1 MKYIRKFVHS
11 IQFYIIVMVVL
22 AGLLPTFFLTN
33 SLMHSFEDRSVTSDT
48 TGITSQ
54 AMILANKIYQ
64 EGYLSA
70 EENED
75 VDTQIELLATFY
87 SGRVMIVDG
96 DFHVVYD
103 SYDLDTGKTVLSS
116 LVFDCFENCSNQ
128 SIYDA
133 ENEYIGVVVP
143 IQASPGE
150 TVEGA
155 VLVSVSTS
163 DLSADISYMW
173 RTCMMMIGVMMVLV
187 IFIAWFGSRMIVKP
201 FNQMSDSIDQMQ
213 LDYENNQL
221 SVVDY
226 AETEKLSNAF
236 NQLLGRMKVVDD
248 SRKDFVANVSHEL
261 KTPLASMKL
270 LADSLLMQDDVPV
283 ATYREFMEDISHE
296 IDRENQTINDLLNL
310 VRLEQSTDSLH
321 IEPVN
326 INQMV
331 DATIRRLDPM
341 IRERNLRIVFE
352 NMKRVIAEVDDLK
365 MTTAVT
371 NLIENAIKYNR
382 EGGYIHVTLNSDAEF
397 FYLDVEDSGIGI
409 PEESLDHIFDRF
421 YRVDKSHSRQV
432 GGTGLGL
439 SIVRTTVLLHRGA
452 IRVDSVEGKGTT
464 FSVRIPLVYRRT
476 EE

>member
-54 AMILANKIYQ
+54 ATILANKIYQ

-201 FNQMSDSIDQMQ
+201 FNQMSDPID
-213 LDYENNQL
+213 
-221 SVVDY
+221 
-226 AETEKLSNAF
+226 
-236 NQLLGRMKVVDD
+236 
-248 SRKDFVANVSHEL
+248 
-261 KTPLASMKL
+261 
-270 LADSLLMQDDVPV
+270 
-283 ATYREFMEDISHE
+283 
-296 IDRENQTINDLLNL
+296 
-310 VRLEQSTDSLH
+310 
-321 IEPVN
+321 
-326 INQMV
+326 
-331 DATIRRLDPM
+331 
-341 IRERNLRIVFE
+341 
-352 NMKRVIAEVDDLK
+352 
-365 MTTAVT
+365 
-371 NLIENAIKYNR
+371 
-382 EGGYIHVTLNSDAEF
+382 
-397 FYLDVEDSGIGI
+397 
-409 PEESLDHIFDRF
+409 
-421 YRVDKSHSRQV
+421 
-432 GGTGLGL
+432 
-439 SIVRTTVLLHRGA
+439 
-452 IRVDSVEGKGTT
+452 
-464 FSVRIPLVYRRT
+464 
-476 EE
+476 